1 MRVLFIGGD
10 SFCIPTLELLL
21 GSGHDVVGILGKTE
35 KPSGRGLQVTSS
47 ELTDKAL
54 ELEIPYWRFP
64 KLSEEEVSSDFCNTA
79 WDIGVAVAYGGLV
92 PRWILEKG
100 PFGCIC
106 LHPSL
111 LPRFRGAAP
120 VERALMSGAT
130 VTGVTTFNMD
140 EGYDTGD
147 ILLHAEAEINGY
159 DTAGTLRDRLSY
171 LGSKLVLESL
181 DRINADEVVPI
192 PQDESIASYAP
203 PIRKEEGKID
213 WGFSAERIDRLV
225 RALNPSPV
233 AYTYFRGKRV
243 KIYKTRVTDIPPEDE
258 PGTIMEIGKEGF
270 FVTTG
275 TDCLEIKSL
284 QIEGKNKMNA
294 SEFSRGQRLDIIERF
309 NDGPQ

>member
-1 MRVLFIGGD
+1 MRVLFVGGD
-10 SFCIPTLELLL
+10 IFCMPTLELLL
-21 GSGHDVVGILGKTE
+21 GSGHDIVGILGKPE

-47 ELTDKAL
+47 ALTEKAL
-54 ELEIPYWRFP
+54 ELDIPYWRFA
-64 KLSEEEVSSDFCNTA
+64 KLEKEEVSSDFRDTD
-79 WDIGVAVAYGGLV
+79 WDVGVAVAYGGLV
-92 PRWILEKG
+92 PRWMLEKG
-100 PFGCIC
+100 RFGFVC

-120 VERALMSGAT
+120 VERALMNGAT
-130 VTGVTTFNMD
+130 VTGVTTFFMD

-159 DTAGTLRDRLSY
+159 DTAVTLRDRLSY
-171 LGSKLVLESL
+171 LGSKLVMESL
-181 DRINADEVVPI
+181 DRIEGGKAVPI

-203 PIRKEEGKID
+203 PVRKEEGRID
-213 WGFSAERIDRLV
+213 WGLSAERIDRLV

-243 KIYKTRVTDIPPEDE
+243 KIFKTRVTDIPPEDE

-275 TDCLEIKSL
+275 TDCLEITSL

-294 SEFSRGQRLDIIERF
+294 AEFSRGQRLDIIERF
-309 NDGPQ
+309 TDGP